1 MLGGRVNYNHLD
13 DERQN
18 GVAQN
23 HQESMLT
30 EDHIEIDYEL
40 ERKIMLEKNEIINE
54 VEQSTL
60 RINEIMNDMGI
71 MVEEQGEQ
79 LDVISEGLMK
89 TNKNLVDTN
98 QNLEEASTLQ
108 QKSRRK
114 YVLLVG
120 LLILIIV
127 AVGGVIWISVS

>member
-1 MLGGRVNYNHLD
+1 M
-13 DERQN
+13 
-18 GVAQN
+18 AQN

-79 LDVISEGLMK
+79 LDVISEELMK

>member
-1 MLGGRVNYNHLD
+1 M
-13 DERQN
+13 
-18 GVAQN
+18 APT
-23 HQESMLT
+23 HQESLLT
-30 EDHIEIDYEL
+30 DQDHIEIDYEL

-79 LDVISEGLMK
+79 LDVISEELMK
-89 TNKNLVDTN
+89 TNKNLVDAN

-127 AVGGVIWISVS
+127 AVGGVVWISVSWTTHPYI

>member
-79 LDVISEGLMK
+79 LDVISEELMK
-89 TNKNLVDTN
+89 TNKNLDD
-98 QNLEEASTLQ
+98 
-108 QKSRRK
+108 
-114 YVLLVG
+114 
-120 LLILIIV
+120 
-127 AVGGVIWISVS
+127 